1 MLKIPC
7 SKKVASLDSHPGLS
21 SLEHQPSHRRM
32 LDAGVVFTSDLST
45 RCTMSAL
52 CDPASS
58 GSPLEEAEPSTLEA
72 PSQTSL
78 HAAPLQLAEV
88 SRSRFQPQLHA
99 LACETSDKLLT
110 LSKGQFP
117 LTIKMK

>member
-1 MLKIPC
+1 MPELSLPPSSPHAVPC
-7 SKKVASLDSHPGLS
+7 LRCVTQRPRALHWRRRSL
-21 SLEHQPSHRRM
+21 QPR
-32 LDAGVVFTSDLST
+32 
-45 RCTMSAL
+45 
-52 CDPASS
+52 
-58 GSPLEEAEPSTLEA
+58 EA

-78 HAAPLQLAEV
+78 HAAPRRLAEV

-110 LSKGQFP
+110 LSKGQLP